1 MRINTLNISSGP
13 GLRRGRSHLAGS
25 GLQPVGEVQNRH
37 TAARQ
42 AVLEALLAD
51 RPAGVAIGAA
61 QVVTGAARVVL
72 AILLPFRGQLFR
84 GAEGGRQLAHLA
96 EVVAVGLGE
105 AQQDAPGHA
114 MREIVGHDV
123 ALILAQLGDEVALGP
138 FRRVFLPEGLA
149 PAFPLA
155 ALLIRLGLLLGA
167 NFIGLQN
174 GLVQGLAAGRIL
186 AELRIG
192 MPVDDAVGG
201 LGDDLEGNPVSAGT
215 PIIPFLRGDEQ
226 LKDIVAL
233 AGADDRVDPA
243 VADDEAAQ
251 IFRAVLGDVGG
262 KHDAHEVAPFLQGLR
277 PVCGT
282 AGIVYI
288 TY

>member
-1 MRINTLNISSGP
+1 MGEIQN
-13 GLRRGRSHLAGS
+13 GLA
-25 GLQPVGEVQNRH
+25 
-37 TAARQ
+37 AARQ

-51 RPAGVAIGAA
+51 RPAGTAVRAA
-61 QVVTGAARVVL
+61 QVVAGAARVVL
-72 AILLPFRGQLFR
+72 AVLLPFRSQLFR
-84 GAEGGRQLAHLA
+84 GTEGGRQLAHLA

-167 NFIGLQN
+167 NLIGLQN
-174 GLVQGLAAGRIL
+174 GLVQGLAAGLIL
-186 AELRIG
+186 AKLRIRV
-192 MPVDDAVGG
+192 PVDDGAIR
-201 LGDDLEGNPVSAGT
+201 LGDDMGGDPLAVRPSVL
-215 PIIPFLRGDEQ
+215 PFRGGDEQ
-226 LKDIVAL
+226 LRPAVAL
-233 AGADDRVDPA
+233 TGADDRVDAA

-251 IFRAVLGDVGG
+251 IFRAVRGDGGG
-262 KHDAHEVAPFLQGLR
+262 KDGVHEVAPFLRGLR
-277 PVCGT
+277 PACGT

>member
-1 MRINTLNISSGP
+1 MGEIQN
-13 GLRRGRSHLAGS
+13 GLA
-25 GLQPVGEVQNRH
+25 
-37 TAARQ
+37 AARQ
-42 AVLEALLAD
+42 AVLEALLTD
-51 RPAGVAIGAA
+51 RPARTAIGAA
-61 QVVTGAARVVL
+61 QVVAGAARVVL

-105 AQQDAPGHA
+105 AQQNAPGHA
-114 MREIVGHDV
+114 MREVVGHDV

-149 PAFPLA
+149 PALPLA

-167 NFIGLQN
+167 NLIGLQN
-174 GLVQGLAAGRIL
+174 GLVQGLAAGLIL
-186 AELRIG
+186 AKLRIG
-192 MPVDDAVGG
+192 VPVDDAVGG
-201 LGDDLEGNPVSAGT
+201 FGDDLGGNPVSAGT

-226 LKDIVAL
+226 LKDVVAL
-233 AGADDRVDPA
+233 TGTDDRVDPA

-251 IFRAVLGDVGG
+251 IIRAILGDVGG
-262 KHDAHEVAPFLQGLR
+262 KHDAHEVAPLLCPAR
-277 PVCGT
+277 PVARPGS
-282 AGIVYI
+282 VYV